1 MAHAILLP
9 AVLALALATEADQ
22 ANPLPRNPPPSA
34 PKPLAA
40 KPSTVKPGPA
50 KSDDSSVKPASAT
63 TAADAGALSIG
74 DSAPQLEIDKF
85 VKGQPVS
92 RFEKGKTYVVEFW
105 ATWCAPCRELIP
117 HLTKL
122 QAENPQATF
131 IGVSIDEETDKV
143 KPFVDEMGQKMN
155 YRVAIDARQG
165 DNGRMAKSWIEA
177 SDRGGVIPVAFIV
190 NGNGR
195 LAWIGHPADIEAP
208 LADILAGKWDLAA
221 EAAEYK
227 KAMAEQRMIA
237 KLTDD
242 LGRLLKKKDYA
253 GAIKLLDEASKKTEL
268 PEEPTL
274 VEIALLAGPGNDQ
287 GRAYT
292 IADKLFA
299 KSLKAEDGSTLMM
312 IAGALAD
319 PRGFF
324 PGGSTGS
331 RPPAKLADPKLAALA
346 VKAAE
351 KGEVLTH
358 TGNALDDAETMVI
371 VAKTYRAAGRDDKA
385 AEKLDEAADIV
396 SQSIEEGTKLLGNIR
411 EMKSSLG
418 GAAKP
423 PAGTSRKAAGGG
435 A

>member
-1 MAHAILLP
+1 MSS
-9 AVLALALATEADQ
+9 
-22 ANPLPRNPPPSA
+22 NSGPL
-34 PKPLAA
+34 
-40 KPSTVKPGPA
+40 G
-50 KSDDSSVKPASAT
+50 AS
-63 TAADAGALSIG
+63 
-74 DSAPQLEIDKF
+74 
-85 VKGQPVS
+85 
-92 RFEKGKTYVVEFW
+92 
-105 ATWCAPCRELIP
+105 PCRELIP

-122 QAENPQATF
+122 QAGNPQATF

-155 YRVAIDARQG
+155 YRVAIDARSG

-177 SDRGGVIPVAFIV
+177 SDRGGVIPVAFVV
-190 NGNGR
+190 NGDGR
-195 LAWIGHPADIEAP
+195 VAWIGHPADLEAP

-227 KAMAEQRMIA
+227 RAMAEQRLIA

-274 VEIALLAGPGNDQ
+274 VEIALLAGAGNDQ

-312 IAGALAD
+312 IAGALSD
-319 PRGFF
+319 LRGFF
-324 PGGSTGS
+324 PGGSSSG
-331 RPPAKLADPKLAALA
+331 RPPTKLADPKLASLA

-351 KGEVLTH
+351 KGEELTH
-358 TGNALDDAETMVI
+358 TGNALDDAETMLI

-418 GAAKP
+418 GGAAE
-423 PAGTSRKAAGGG
+423 AAGRHEQKIRRRRSLKCTPH
-435 A
+435 APP